1 VPNVIVVDASVVL
14 AALTGDN
21 EDGDRARARLRE
33 QHLAAPELVDVEVL
47 SVLRRDHLRGS
58 IARRRAE
65 QAIADLADLP
75 IDRFSHRSFLV
86 RCWELRDNLT
96 AYDAVYVA
104 LAEALRATL
113 LTGDRKLS
121 NAPGLRC
128 AIEVLD

>member
-1 VPNVIVVDASVVL
+1 VIVVDASVVL

-21 EDGDRARARLRE
+21 EDGTRARARLRGE
-33 QHLAAPELVDVEVL
+33 HLAAPELVDLEVL

-75 IDRFSHRSFLV
+75 IDRLSHGSFLM

-96 AYDAVYVA
+96 AYDAAYVA
-104 LAEALRATL
+104 VAEALHTTL
-113 LTGDRKLS
+113 LTGDRRLS
-121 NAPGLRC
+121 KAPGLRC